1 MARKKMLSEGE
12 IRQFMKLAKMRPIG
26 EKRLHELGA
35 YPSMP
40 GARDDE
46 EAGLPE
52 PGADIEVEER
62 PEPPVEDMPEP
73 ELGAEEEDPGEKEA
87 AVSLLQHIQ
96 DWAEDR
102 GIEMEVEDTEVEGE
116 EFEDGPPEDFE
127 GPDLGEPEEEF
138 EIEEEEPAEPA
149 LEESVFGQQPGYTK
163 PRKPA
168 RIGGR
173 GDSDEGVCTD
183 RGGTWDGKKCT
194 GKDGTILFPKEGG
207 LGGGIDEQAVVAEVA
222 KRVAARLQREHKK
235 EQMADQLAER
245 IMKRLTK

>member
-35 YPSMP
+35 YPPMA

-52 PGADIEVEER
+52 PGADIEVEDA
-62 PEPPVEDMPEP
+62 PEPPMEDMPEP
-73 ELGAEEEDPGEKEA
+73 DIDAEGLEDPGEKEA

-149 LEESVFGQQPGYTK
+149 LEEVLGQGPSWTP
-163 PRKPA
+163 PRKA
-168 RIGGR
+168 ASIGGR
-173 GDSDEGVCTD
+173 DRDEGVCTD
-183 RGGTWDGKKCT
+183 RGGTWDGKKCM
-194 GKDGTILFPKEGG
+194 KDGKLLFPAEN